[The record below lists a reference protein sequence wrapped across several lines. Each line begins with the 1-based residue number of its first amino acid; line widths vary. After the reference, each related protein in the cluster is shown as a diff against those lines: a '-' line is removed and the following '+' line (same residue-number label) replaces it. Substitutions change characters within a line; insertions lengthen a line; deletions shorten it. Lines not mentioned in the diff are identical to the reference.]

1 MVTTNSLMSP
11 RALGY
16 SIKNS
21 DISGWDST
29 FAKLFVKGTS
39 DFSNYQKNNVYIL
52 VYNVDIYVKNS
63 KCKPICKHNK

>member
-1 MVTTNSLMSP
+1 MTP

-39 DFSNYQKNNVYIL
+39 DFSSYQKNNVYIL
-52 VYNVDIYVKNS
+52 VYNVDIYVKKIANANRYANT
-63 KCKPICKHNK
+63 IHDA